1 MTTTRKGTRR
11 FLALLAAVVVLIVVG
26 ALIIPRIARDVE
38 APSLVLENP
47 VLIFPDPDSVVFTV
61 SGAVDGLTWQVMDGS
76 GARIAQGTQ
85 APRDDTQTVSMPE
98 ALPTGYYTVS
108 FSSPSAAGLTA
119 AFGVTGP
126 APAPDTYFSVQTLS
140 AHSSSVYRRNM
151 DRLVPLLTGL
161 GFSARRDSVYW
172 SQYEEV
178 RGSYET
184 PHDVQQI
191 LDEDRDSGMQLFWT
205 AGSGNPNYDDGR
217 LPSSPEGIKAYADY
231 IDAFLTEHP
240 QIRTVEMFNEFNG
253 TNDSA
258 CGASAECY
266 LDVAKVVY
274 PLVKARHPDVTVV
287 AGGLARVSLDW
298 WREFFAAGGAA
309 YGDAFSYHP
318 YDLTSRRLTE
328 VADDITALIE
338 KHNHGVGKPL
348 YLSEIGWSISTEI
361 SGNPAKVATQAQQA
375 DRLVY
380 SYVAPRKTAQV
391 AAVNWYQAVDYG
403 PTPTEYGFGLFEEPT
418 DSVRGFQPKRAAVAF
433 YVMRSHLDGYRFVR
447 TVALGSD
454 VTSYVFTDG
463 EGDIAQVVWLN
474 DAAPSAGSAT
484 KRVKISTYGRK
495 STTITD
501 TDGRRLPASSVK
513 GTVIEQDVSSSP
525 VFVSSTDAAS

>member
-1 MTTTRKGTRR
+1 M
-11 FLALLAAVVVLIVVG
+11 AAVVVLVVVG
-26 ALIIPRIARDVE
+26 LVVIPRIARE
-38 APSLVLENP
+38 AGAPRLVLENP
-47 VLIFPDPDSVVFTV
+47 DLVFSDPDAIVFML
-61 SGAVDGLTWQVMDGS
+61 SGADSGLTWQVMDES
-76 GARIAQGTQ
+76 GARIAEGTKG
-85 APRDDTQTVSMPE
+85 PRNGAQTVSLPE
-98 ALPTGYYTVS
+98 PLPTGYYTVS
-108 FSSPSAAGLTA
+108 FSSRSAEGLTA

-126 APAPDTYFSVQTLS
+126 APAPDPYFSVQTLS
-140 AHSSSVYRRNM
+140 AHSGSVYRQNM
-151 DRLVPLLTGL
+151 DRLIPLLSGL
-161 GFSARRDSVYW
+161 GFSTRRDSVYW
-172 SQYEEV
+172 SQYEKV
-178 RGSYET
+178 RGSYKT
-184 PHDVQQI
+184 PHDIQQI

-231 IDAFLTEHP
+231 VDAFLTEHP
-240 QIRTVEMFNEFNG
+240 GITTVELFNEFNG

-258 CGASAECY
+258 CGASAKCY

-274 PLVKARHPDVTVV
+274 PLVKARHPAVTVV

-298 WREFFAAGGAA
+298 WKDFFEAGGAA

-328 VADDITALIE
+328 VADDITALIK
-338 KHNHGVGKPL
+338 KHNHGLGKPL

-361 SGNPAKVATQAQQA
+361 SGNPAKVSTQAQQA

-418 DSVRGFQPKRAAVAF
+418 DEVRGFQPKRAAIAF

-447 TVALGSD
+447 TVALASD
-454 VTSYVFTDG
+454 VTSYIFTNG

-474 DAAPSAGSAT
+474 DGAITAGSET
-484 KRVKISTYGRK
+484 KRVAIPTYGK
-495 STTITD
+495 KFTTITD
-501 TDGRRLPASSVK
+501 TDGRRLPTSSMK
-513 GTVIEQDVSSSP
+513 GRVMEQDLSSSP
-525 VFVSSTDAAS
+525 VFISSTDAAS